1 MEVKEVEKI
10 VIAKPVPSRPTRSS
24 FKSFSELLT
33 SAINAAPSNP
43 CHEAPVTAI
52 RPRTVR
58 FKPPVNHAL
67 VGVVSPESKLSVD
80 VIHCTSEKVM
90 TSGKTSNVV
99 YKPIAKLV
107 SRTTVSLL
115 ANMRK
120 TNLSQEQDSAEA
132 PCHVQKPNLVKNRS
146 NLGPGS
152 QNSLQSELGKGE
164 QLEPSKV
171 SLASIEEDQR
181 SLSHLRIGDRPSY
194 DGYNWRKYGQKQVK
208 GSEYPRSYYKCT
220 HPNCPVKKKVERS
233 LDGQI
238 AEIVYKGEH
247 NHSKPQPL
255 RRNSFDGKWQEN
267 VGNKSKNALQTNQPC
282 DRHESQ
288 IGTTETG
295 NEFVSSTHSNYSSR
309 VPTFI
314 EAITTG
320 ASSLGMLTLDN
331 CSGHSVDFEDGSKG
345 LKAGSDEQ
353 KSKRR
358 KNENQSIEVGT
369 QEPLIVVQN
378 SVDSGVVKDGFRWR
392 KYGQKVVK
400 GNSYPRSYYRCTNL
414 KCNVRKYVE
423 RTSDDPTAF
432 VTTYEGKHNHEM
444 PIKNRHSGGPKT
456 SSKSDEIS

>member
-1 MEVKEVEKI
+1 MEVNEAEEI
-10 VIAKPVPSRPTRSS
+10 VIAKPVPSRPIRSN
-24 FKSFSELLT
+24 FKSFSELLN
-33 SAINAAPSNP
+33 SAINASPSNT

-58 FKPPVNHAL
+58 FKPNMNHAL
-67 VGVVSPESKLSVD
+67 VGVVSPESKLSGD
-80 VIHCTSEKVM
+80 VIHSTSEKVVK
-90 TSGKTSNVV
+90 SEKTQNVV

-115 ANMRK
+115 ANMQR
-120 TNLSQEQDSAEA
+120 TNLIQEQESAET
-132 PCHVQKPNLVKNRS
+132 PCHVQKPNLVKNQS
-146 NLGPGS
+146 NLRPGS
-152 QNSLQSELGKGE
+152 QSNLQSVLGKE
-164 QLEPSKV
+164 EKIEPSKV
-171 SLASIEEDQR
+171 SSASIEEDQR

-233 LDGQI
+233 LNGQI

-255 RRNSFDGKWQEN
+255 RRNSFDGQWQGN
-267 VGNKSKNALQTNQPC
+267 VGNESKNALQTSKPRH
-282 DRHESQ
+282 RHEGE
-288 IGTTETG
+288 IGTTETR
-295 NEFVSSTHSNYSSR
+295 NEFGSTTLSNYSSR
-309 VPTFI
+309 VPAFI

-320 ASSLGMLTLDN
+320 ASSLGMLTLDSS
-331 CSGHSVDFEDGSKG
+331 SGHSVDYEDGSEG
-345 LKAGSDEQ
+345 LKRECDEQ
-353 KSKRR
+353 RSKRR
-358 KNENQSIEVGT
+358 KNEDQSIEVGT

-378 SVDSGVVKDGFRWR
+378 SVDSGIVKDGFRWR

-444 PIKNRHSGGPKT
+444 PIKNRHSGGAKA
-456 SSKSDEIS
+456 SSKSDDIS